1 MNSVKFLLRGCGKR
15 KPQYKKDEFQK
26 MLELH
31 LKILFLIRESS
42 SLFYHIIW
50 WFEDYMC
57 WHYQSIFRSYKR

>member
-42 SLFYHIIW
+42 SLFYHII
-50 WFEDYMC
+50 
-57 WHYQSIFRSYKR
+57 